1 MEKVCKGA
9 LHIPTYVFRYLQ
21 IRECERLKKIS
32 PMPSRDGC
40 SMIQP
45 RAQSHKQVMKT
56 SCSCS
61 CANQNLVDLFLMVM
75 LWCHLF
81 SPLRKQSSMLYRKD
95 HHRFEAT
102 RITI

>member
-32 PMPSRDGC
+32 PIPSRDGC

-75 LWCHLF
+75 YVMVTTFKHHL
-81 SPLRKQSSMLYRKD
+81 
-95 HHRFEAT
+95 
-102 RITI
+102 